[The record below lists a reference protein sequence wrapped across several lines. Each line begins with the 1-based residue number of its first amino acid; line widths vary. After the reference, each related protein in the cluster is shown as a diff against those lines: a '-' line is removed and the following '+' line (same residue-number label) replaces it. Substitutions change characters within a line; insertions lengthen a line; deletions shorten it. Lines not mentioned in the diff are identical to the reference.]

1 LIIIKILCIGHAAYD
16 ITIPIPKFITE
27 NTKNRVNERITCG
40 GGPAATAAY
49 LLGKWG
55 CDVSFIGLV
64 GNDINGKKIL
74 KEFEDVNVNT
84 KFIEVRD
91 TYETTTSYIIA
102 NKEKG
107 TRTILTYQKDKSE
120 MNDIDIDFTPN
131 IILIDGQ
138 EYNLSKKM
146 LEKYESAISIID
158 AGKVTDTNIELCK
171 MVNYVVC
178 SKEFAENVSNMK
190 FNFENKETL
199 KNIFLSLKEKFNTNI
214 VITLE
219 NKGCLYEINSE
230 IKSMN
235 AIKVEAIDS
244 TGAGDIF
251 HGAFAY
257 GLSIDLPYEQII
269 KLAVITSGL
278 SVTRL
283 GGRNSVFDLNE
294 IKEKYEEFR

>member
-1 LIIIKILCIGHAAYD
+1 MIIIKILCIGTATYD
-16 ITIPIPKFITE
+16 ITIPLSKFVVE
-27 NTKNRVNERITCG
+27 NTKNRVNERVTCG

-55 CDVSFIGLV
+55 CDVSFVGLI

-74 KEFEDVNVNT
+74 KELEEVNVNT
-84 KFIEVRD
+84 KFVEVRD
-91 TYETTTSYIIA
+91 NYETTTSYIIA
-102 NKEKG
+102 NRERG
-107 TRTILTYQKDKSE
+107 SRTILTYQKDKLE

-146 LEKYESAISIID
+146 IEKYESAISIMD

-178 SKEFAENVSNMK
+178 SKEFAENISNMK
-190 FNFENKETL
+190 FDFENKETL
-199 KNIFLSLKEKFNTNI
+199 KNIFLYLKEKFNNNI

-219 NKGCLYEINSE
+219 NRGCLYEENNE
-230 IKSMN
+230 IKIMN
-235 AIKVEAIDS
+235 AIKVESIDS

-251 HGAFAY
+251 HGAFVY
-257 GLSIDLPYEQII
+257 GLSINLLYEKII
-269 KLAVITSGL
+269 KLAVVTSGL

-283 GGRNSVFDLNE
+283 GGRNSIFELDE